1 MSYMLFRSTS
11 ACTTSQLAQTYQAKW
26 LRCSFAWQYASDIP
40 SWGPQRACILRLSV
54 CYADAIGRPS
64 MQAALSLYLY
74 LGKSILLQ
82 LESFLWK
89 LLLPLAEGKGA
100 HSVGRQEA
108 ALEVWLS
115 FVPVPQS
122 SYLRGRRCLSAFKG
136 QRSRG
141 IQHHVACTSMLLAL
155 GAQSVILYGR
165 SHQQI

>member
-1 MSYMLFRSTS
+1 
-11 ACTTSQLAQTYQAKW
+11 
-26 LRCSFAWQYASDIP
+26 
-40 SWGPQRACILRLSV
+40 
-54 CYADAIGRPS
+54 

-115 FVPVPQS
+115 FVPIHQW
-122 SYLRGRRCLSAFKG
+122 SYLRVSRCLSALKG
-136 QRSRG
+136 ERSRG
-141 IQHHVACTSMLLAL
+141 GQHQVACTPMLPAL
-155 GAQSVILYGR
+155 I
-165 SHQQI
+165 H